1 MRYTSAPMPEIRL
14 LRHGET
20 SGYEGDLGLSDRG
33 REQARAAAAA
43 LAAEAHG
50 SLTLLYAPSVRA
62 RVTAEVLADDLRA
75 AGAAVD
81 GPRAGRDFANF
92 AVAAG
97 SEVRE
102 QAEVFG
108 QYAKSADTPLE
119 ELPGWLADLARFR
132 SVHVSGG
139 DPIALWLT
147 TPLLGFEPPAVAV
160 RRYWRGITTSADAAL
175 TVVSSHSGPMRALVA
190 HAFARDLGE
199 PDNLEAVAIHLD
211 SGRARVDFRG
221 ERAHIAVPDVTEPA
235 WW

>member
-1 MRYTSAPMPEIRL
+1 MPEIRL

-43 LAAEAHG
+43 LAGEAHG
-50 SLTLLYAPSVRA
+50 ALTLLYAPSVRA
-62 RVTAEVLADDLRA
+62 RVTAEVLAAELAA

-81 GPRAGRDFANF
+81 GPRPERAFANF
-92 AVAAG
+92 TVAAG

-108 QYAKSADTPLE
+108 EYADAAGTPFD

-147 TPLLGFEPPAVAV
+147 TPLLGFEPPAVSV
-160 RRYWRGITTSADAAL
+160 RRYWRGIRACGDDL
-175 TVVSSHSGPMRALVA
+175 TVVAAHSGPMRALVA

-199 PDNLEAVAIHLD
+199 PDNLEAVAIHLAGD
-211 SGRARVDFRG
+211 RARVDFRG
-221 ERAHIAVPDVTEPA
+221 ERASIAVPDTAEPR

>member
-1 MRYTSAPMPEIRL
+1 MPEIRL

-33 REQARAAAAA
+33 RDQARAAAAG
-43 LAAEAHG
+43 LAREAHG
-50 SLTLLYAPSVRA
+50 ELALLYAPSVRA
-62 RVTAEVLADDLRA
+62 RVTAEVLAEDLRA
-75 AGAAVD
+75 AGATVA
-81 GPRAGRDFANF
+81 GPRAERDFANF
-92 AVAAG
+92 TVAAG
-97 SEVRE
+97 ADVRE

-108 QYAKSADTPLE
+108 EYAKAADTPLE

-147 TPLLGFEPPAVAV
+147 TPLLGFEPPSVSV
-160 RRYWRGITTSADAAL
+160 RRHWRGIRACDDAGL
-175 TVVSSHSGPMRALVA
+175 TVVAAHSGPMRALVA

-199 PDNLEAVAIHLD
+199 PDNLEAVAIHVD
-211 SGRARVDFRG
+211 GDRARVDFRG
-221 ERAHIAVPDVTEPA
+221 ERASIAVPDVTEPA